1 MTVSTREGRASV
13 AARFSFLSRVL
24 MALNGPQW
32 GQRPGGSGGGGPP
45 DLDEMWRRFNRR
57 LSQLFGGRGGG
68 GGSSTAPDG
77 RKFGGKAPLIV
88 IALLVLIWIASG
100 FYIIYEGQRGVVL
113 RFGKYIETTMPG
125 PHWHLPYPI
134 ESMETVNVG
143 QVRTI
148 EIGYRNNIKNKVP
161 RESLML
167 TEDENII
174 DIQFAVQYTIKN
186 PQDYLFNN
194 RDPDG
199 AVVQAAETSIR
210 EVVGKSTMNFV
221 LYEGREEVAAKA
233 QQEMQKIL
241 DRYGTGI
248 AISKVTMQSAQPP
261 EEVQPAFDDA
271 VKANQDRERLK
282 NLGQA
287 YANDVIPKA
296 RGQAARLSEES
307 QGYRQREISTAQ
319 GDASRF
325 DQLLSEYE
333 KAPQVTRERLYLDT
347 VQDVLKNANT
357 IVVDQNSGNSL
368 LYLPLDKLL
377 QKSGKTPPASAL
389 PATPESGSKANSDT
403 QQQSQSSSQD
413 ADRSRQAFRSRDRET
428 R

>member
-1 MTVSTREGRASV
+1 
-13 AARFSFLSRVL
+13 
-24 MALNGPQW
+24 
-32 GQRPGGSGGGGPP
+32 
-45 DLDEMWRRFNRR
+45 
-57 LSQLFGGRGGG
+57 
-68 GGSSTAPDG
+68 
-77 RKFGGKAPLIV
+77 
-88 IALLVLIWIASG
+88 
-100 FYIIYEGQRGVVL
+100 
-113 RFGKYIETTMPG
+113 
-125 PHWHLPYPI
+125 
-134 ESMETVNVG
+134 
-143 QVRTI
+143 
-148 EIGYRNNIKNKVP
+148 
-161 RESLML
+161 
-167 TEDENII
+167 
-174 DIQFAVQYTIKN
+174 
-186 PQDYLFNN
+186 
-194 RDPDG
+194 
-199 AVVQAAETSIR
+199 
-210 EVVGKSTMNFV
+210 MNFV

-296 RGQAARLSEES
+296 RGQAARLSEEA

>member
-1 MTVSTREGRASV
+1 MTGSTREGCANM
-13 AARFSFLSRVL
+13 AARFSLWPRAL
-24 MALNGPQW
+24 MAQW
-32 GQRPGGSGGGGPP
+32 GQRPGGSGGSGGPP

-57 LSQLFGGRGGG
+57 LAQLFGGRGGG
-68 GGSSTAPDG
+68 GGPSVAPGG
-77 RKFGGKAPLIV
+77 RRFGGKAPLIV
-88 IALLVLIWIASG
+88 IALLILIWIASG
-100 FYIIYEGQRGVVL
+100 IYIVYEGQRGVVL
-113 RFGKYIETTMPG
+113 RFGQYIETTMPG

-134 ESMETVNVG
+134 ESVETVNVA

-148 EIGYRNNIKNKVP
+148 EIGYRNNVKNKVP

-167 TEDENII
+167 TEDENIV
-174 DIQFAVQYTIKN
+174 DIQFAVQYTIKS
-186 PQDYLFNN
+186 PEDYLFNN

-221 LYEGREEVAAKA
+221 LYEGREEVAARA

-248 AISKVTMQSAQPP
+248 AISRVTMQSAQPP
-261 EEVQPAFDDA
+261 EEVQAAFDDA
-271 VKANQDRERLK
+271 VKANQDRDRLK

-296 RGQAARLSEES
+296 RGQASRIEQEAE
-307 QGYRQREISTAQ
+307 GYRQREISTAQ

-325 DQLLSEYE
+325 DQLLSAYE

-377 QKSGKTPPASAL
+377 QKSGKTPVSAL
-389 PATPESGSKANSDT
+389 PATPESGSKADSDT
-403 QQQSQSSSQD
+403 QQSQSSSQD

>member
-1 MTVSTREGRASV
+1 M
-13 AARFSFLSRVL
+13 AARLLLLSRVW
-24 MALNGPQW
+24 MAQW
-32 GQRPGGSGGGGPP
+32 GQRPGGGGGSGGPP
-45 DLDEMWRRFNRR
+45 DLDEIWRRFNRR
-57 LSQLFGGRGGG
+57 LAQLFGGRGGG
-68 GGSSTAPDG
+68 GGPSVAPGG
-77 RKFGGKAPLIV
+77 RRFGGKAPLIV
-88 IALLVLIWIASG
+88 IALLILIWIASG
-100 FYIIYEGQRGVVL
+100 IYIVYEGQRGVVL
-113 RFGKYIETTMPG
+113 RFGQYIETTMPG

-134 ESMETVNVG
+134 ESVETVNVA

-148 EIGYRNNIKNKVP
+148 EIGYRNNVKNKVP

-167 TEDENII
+167 TEDENIV

-186 PQDYLFNN
+186 PEDYLFNN

-221 LYEGREEVAAKA
+221 LYEGREEVAARA

-248 AISKVTMQSAQPP
+248 AISRVTMQSAQPP
-261 EEVQPAFDDA
+261 EEVQAAFDDA
-271 VKANQDRERLK
+271 VKANQDRDRLK

-296 RGQAARLSEES
+296 RGQASRIEQEAE
-307 QGYRQREISTAQ
+307 GYRQREISTAQ

-325 DQLLSEYE
+325 DQLLSAYE

-377 QKSGKTPPASAL
+377 QKSGKTPVSAL
-389 PATPESGSKANSDT
+389 PATPESGSKADSDT
-403 QQQSQSSSQD
+403 QQSQSSSQD